1 MDEEFKIIK
10 SMLENKRV
18 KSFVVGNLKTSLKG
32 IGYSK
37 ELIQDLINQFE
48 KYDFTGFQ
56 LRNSEELHEVHSI
69 GFFQKIVPIYFENQV
84 IPYVPSSKKVV
95 DIGCGTGILAY
106 KLAQSKRFDQIIG
119 IDINSYPEWNKFKG
133 GGVSFKIVKE
143 KEFRE
148 FLKETKPETIILTWA
163 LHHMDFK
170 KQEEYLR
177 EIHSILDKV
186 IIVVL
191 EDSFS
196 VKMQPQEDIGVYE
209 SFNKLNLDEKN
220 KVMSILDWTANRVLE
235 RRDKTP
241 IPFTYRSLEDWQ
253 KLFEEIGF
261 KLIKKKYIG
270 FPENRDINTPQSI
283 IVVSKV

>member
-1 MDEEFKIIK
+1 MNEEFKIIK
-10 SMLENKRV
+10 RMLENKKV
-18 KSFVVGNLKTSLKG
+18 KSFVISNLKTSLKG

-37 ELIQDLINQFE
+37 ELIQDLIKEFE

-56 LRNSEELHEVHSI
+56 LRNSKELHKVNSI

-95 DIGCGTGILAY
+95 DIGCGTGILAH

-119 IDINSYPEWNKFKG
+119 IDIDSYPEWDKFKERS
-133 GGVSFKIVKE
+133 VSFKIVKE

-148 FLKETKPETIILTWA
+148 FLKETKPETIIFTWA

-170 KQEEYLR
+170 EQERYLG

-186 IIVVL
+186 TIVVL

-196 VKMQPQEDIGVYE
+196 VKMRPQEDIGVYD

-220 KVMSILDWTANRVLE
+220 NVMSILDWTANRVLE
-235 RRDKTP
+235 RRDKIP
-241 IPFTYRSLEDWQ
+241 LPFTYRTLEDWQ

-261 KLIKKKYIG
+261 KLIKKRYIG
-270 FPENRDINTPQSI
+270 FPKNRDVNTPQSI